1 MHEGEL
7 RIPMNRYDADA
18 EIVNAVLRNL
28 SDRSGCNIEDII
40 DDDDIYQE
48 LRDDLFELVDDV
60 LFRYLGD
67 LGL

>member
-1 MHEGEL
+1 
-7 RIPMNRYDADA
+7 MNRYDADA